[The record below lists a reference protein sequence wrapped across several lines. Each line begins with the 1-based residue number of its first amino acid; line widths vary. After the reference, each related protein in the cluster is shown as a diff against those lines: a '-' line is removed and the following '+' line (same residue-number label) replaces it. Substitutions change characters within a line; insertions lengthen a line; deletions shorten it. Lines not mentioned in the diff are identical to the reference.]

1 MFKIFQIGINGNREF
16 IPDNKKGKLT
26 VRSGDHSIIQP
37 AAARISAITNGNL
50 QTIRTADDSYWDR
63 RRRNNEAAKRSR
75 EKRRISDMVLE
86 SRVLELTR
94 ENTILKSELYA
105 IKDKFG
111 LSQSTQ
117 FQVES
122 DGSIISGLSDNR
134 GRRDKIIKTI
144 ITTGRL
150 AGLKANVLLR

>member
-1 MFKIFQIGINGNREF
+1 
-16 IPDNKKGKLT
+16 
-26 VRSGDHSIIQP
+26 
-37 AAARISAITNGNL
+37 
-50 QTIRTADDSYWDR
+50 
-63 RRRNNEAAKRSR
+63 
-75 EKRRISDMVLE
+75 MVLE

-144 ITTGRL
+144 ITTGT
-150 AGLKANVLLR
+150 VFCFC